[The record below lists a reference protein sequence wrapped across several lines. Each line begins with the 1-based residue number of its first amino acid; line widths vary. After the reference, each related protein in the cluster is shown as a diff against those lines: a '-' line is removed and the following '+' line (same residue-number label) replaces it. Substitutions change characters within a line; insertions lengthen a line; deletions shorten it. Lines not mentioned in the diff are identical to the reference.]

1 MRIAKALAIF
11 LITFAIIFAIT
22 WVGIQIDLFFNS
34 FLREMQPKW
43 WYVLTSYH
51 GPAIAWLFY
60 RPVFLILTAIGT
72 AIIDLVLCANFA
84 DWR

>member
-11 LITFAIIFAIT
+11 LITFAAIFAIS
-22 WVGIQIDLFFNS
+22 WIGIQIDLFFNS
-34 FLREMQPKW
+34 FLRVMQPKW

-60 RPVFLILTAIGT
+60 RPVFLIMNVVGAAIL
-72 AIIDLVLCANFA
+72 DLVLFASFA